1 MRALFWVVFTALI
14 LVRAPSLA
22 QPAGAD
28 QGLYAY
34 VGQRILAG
42 EMPYR
47 DAWDQKP
54 PAIHYTYAL
63 MYALWPHESIV
74 PATDL
79 IVAGLTAW
87 LIYMLGRRLGGPGAG
102 MLAAVLFLLYTNPA
116 LTRLGGVRIRAQCEV
131 FIALFATLAL
141 TIVHRTCAD
150 DDELYRRGI
159 RGMTLAG
166 MLFGVAFFYKYNAG
180 IYLVVGMIATLLWS
194 ETADEGA
201 TIGARIREALPRL
214 AALVFGFA
222 VVVALGVLWFARA
235 HALRDLYDATIGYN
249 LFYSGETYANR
260 LQMLTYLITFPVQ
273 HARLDALW
281 FLGGLG
287 AAWLVLRAW
296 RTPAALV
303 LALWVGAAC
312 VSIAV
317 NGSRGLPQYFLQ
329 AGAPLA
335 LAAAVAFVQ
344 VWRRLTMTGR
354 LAMVVILTVA
364 AWRITGLEKAVDYT
378 AYDLHYLTGGL
389 TREQYLS
396 RFGERASDD
405 KYSALAVHELAQH
418 FRVDWPTR
426 ERVLLFGFSQ
436 GALVEAHRV
445 SATRFFWS
453 RPVIVGFNA
462 GKPGYGV
469 EGMLEELARNR
480 PVEVVLQRHDWD
492 PDGPDSASFFL
503 GDPRLMDWLRENY
516 EPAGE
521 LGNFL
526 LYRRKA
532 DFAWDSPHPG
542 PLPAAGGARGQESAP
557 RVAATTGAAE
567 ARVAG
572 ARIG

>member
-180 IYLVVGMIATLLWS
+180 IYLVVGMIATL
-194 ETADEGA
+194 
-201 TIGARIREALPRL
+201 
-214 AALVFGFA
+214 
-222 VVVALGVLWFARA
+222 
-235 HALRDLYDATIGYN
+235 
-249 LFYSGETYANR
+249 
-260 LQMLTYLITFPVQ
+260 
-273 HARLDALW
+273 
-281 FLGGLG
+281 
-287 AAWLVLRAW
+287 
-296 RTPAALV
+296 
-303 LALWVGAAC
+303 
-312 VSIAV
+312 
-317 NGSRGLPQYFLQ
+317 
-329 AGAPLA
+329 
-335 LAAAVAFVQ
+335 
-344 VWRRLTMTGR
+344 
-354 LAMVVILTVA
+354 
-364 AWRITGLEKAVDYT
+364 
-378 AYDLHYLTGGL
+378 
-389 TREQYLS
+389 
-396 RFGERASDD
+396 
-405 KYSALAVHELAQH
+405 
-418 FRVDWPTR
+418 
-426 ERVLLFGFSQ
+426 
-436 GALVEAHRV
+436 
-445 SATRFFWS
+445 
-453 RPVIVGFNA
+453 
-462 GKPGYGV
+462 
-469 EGMLEELARNR
+469 
-480 PVEVVLQRHDWD
+480 
-492 PDGPDSASFFL
+492 
-503 GDPRLMDWLRENY
+503 
-516 EPAGE
+516 
-521 LGNFL
+521 
-526 LYRRKA
+526 
-532 DFAWDSPHPG
+532 
-542 PLPAAGGARGQESAP
+542 
-557 RVAATTGAAE
+557 
-567 ARVAG
+567 
-572 ARIG
+572 